1 MVCDYWLVLF
11 VLPIN
16 TTVSI
21 QGASKPPEPQ
31 GGRVH
36 AYPCKAVTKKVT
48 SFKVLEAKE
57 QQVSLEVP
65 RTPTP
70 YQESKTHL

>member
-1 MVCDYWLVLF
+1 MAIDYWLVFF

-16 TTVSI
+16 TAVSI

-31 GGRVH
+31 GGRIH
-36 AYPCKAVTKKVT
+36 AYPCKAVTKKIT

-65 RTPTP
+65 CTPTP
-70 YQESKTHL
+70 DQESKTQL